1 MDKQREYILNNW
13 EKYDLTDTK
22 EEFVEL
28 LNCLEAVGETI
39 DSLHDAGF
47 NHYDEFMDIVSLNG
61 FENDRDVVEAVF
73 AFCHFF
79 TLEDFKGY
87 LYEQL
92 EEAKQD
98 EENETNE
105 IYKGMYLEM
114 FYEDH
119 FTDNNPDCQ
128 IIKTTDGYVKRVR
141 Y

>member
-13 EKYDLTDTK
+13 QAYDLTDTK
-22 EEFVEL
+22 EEFIAL

-47 NHYDEFMDIVSLNG
+47 NHYDEFIDVICLDG
-61 FENDRDVVEAVF
+61 FEDDRAVVEAVF
-73 AFCHFF
+73 EFCTFF

-92 EEAKQD
+92 DDAKYWD
-98 EENETNE
+98 EREDEQF
-105 IYKGMYLEM
+105 KGMNIEM
-114 FYEDH
+114 FYRDH
-119 FTDNNPDCQ
+119 FTDDNPDCQ
-128 IIKTTDGYVKRVR
+128 IFKTTDGYVKRVR

>member
-1 MDKQREYILNNW
+1 MDKMRQYILNNW
-13 EKYDLTDTK
+13 QAYNLTDTK
-22 EEFVEL
+22 EEFIAL
-28 LNCLEAVGETI
+28 LNCLEAYGETI
-39 DSLHDAGF
+39 DSLHDVVLNG
-47 NHYDEFMDIVSLNG
+47 YDEFIDVINFNG
-61 FENDRDVVEAVF
+61 WENDRDVVETVF
-73 AFCHFF
+73 AFSCFF

-98 EENETNE
+98 EKSETNPK
-105 IYKGMYLEM
+105 YKGMYLEM

-128 IIKTTDGYVKRVR
+128 IVKTTDGYVKKVR